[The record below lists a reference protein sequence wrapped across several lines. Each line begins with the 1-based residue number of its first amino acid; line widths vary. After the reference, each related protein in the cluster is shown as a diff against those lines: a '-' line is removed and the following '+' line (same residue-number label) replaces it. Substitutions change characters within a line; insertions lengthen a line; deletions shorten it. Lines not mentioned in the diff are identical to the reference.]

1 MSLLSIF
8 TKKAP
13 NIGGLEFD
21 AVLEGITSK
30 SITLTEYPVEFGANV
45 NDHRIINPDRYL
57 MTGAISNTPLGFG
70 LNDIGMI
77 GIGAAATAIG
87 GVAGGLVS
95 SVAAYLL
102 AGDDST
108 RSSAGWA
115 ALSELLYSGEP
126 FEIDTGK
133 EILSDMVLIR
143 LDRREDPEIED
154 GIVFQAE
161 LKKINIVY
169 TQLINEKVQSTDQ
182 LPDNDSIK
190 NQAAPSIERG
200 SVNVSEVSG

>member
-8 TKKAP
+8 TKKSP

-70 LNDIGMI
+70 LNDIGAI
-77 GIGAAATAIG
+77 GVGAVATAIG

-95 SVAAYLL
+95 SVASYLL

-108 RSSAGWA
+108 RAATAWE
-115 ALSELLYSGEP
+115 ALSDLLYTAEK
-126 FEIDTGK
+126 FEIDTGL

-143 LDRREDPEIED
+143 LDTRRDPETED
-154 GIVFQAE
+154 GVIFQAE
-161 LKKINIVY
+161 IRKLNTVY
-169 TQLINEKVQSTDQ
+169 TRLIKTGIKSKDQ
-182 LPDNDSIK
+182 LPESDSST
-190 NQAAPSIERG
+190 NQAAPSTQRG
-200 SVNVSEVSG
+200 NVNTEIAQ

>member
-45 NDHRIINPDRYL
+45 NYHRIINPDRYL

-77 GIGAAATAIG
+77 GIGAASSAIG
-87 GVAGGLVS
+87 GIAGGLVS

-108 RSSAGWA
+108 RSSAAWA
-115 ALSELLYSGEP
+115 ALSDLLQSAEK
-126 FEIDTGK
+126 FEIDTGL
-133 EILSDMVLIR
+133 EILSDMVLVR
-143 LDRREDPEIED
+143 LDTRRDPETED
-154 GIVFQAE
+154 GVIFQAE
-161 LKKINIVY
+161 LRKLNTVY
-169 TQLINEKVQSTDQ
+169 TRLIKTGVKTSDQ
-182 LPDNDSIK
+182 LPANDSAT
-190 NQAAPSIERG
+190 NQAAPSAQRG
-200 SVNVSEVSG
+200 NVNTEIAN

>member
-30 SITLTEYPVEFGANV
+30 SITLTEFPVEFGANV
-45 NDHRIINPDRYL
+45 NYHRIINPDRYM

-77 GIGAAATAIG
+77 GIGAAASAIG

-102 AGDDST
+102 AGDEST
-108 RSSAGWA
+108 RSSAAWS
-115 ALSELLYSGEP
+115 ALSDLLQSAER
-126 FEIDTGK
+126 FEIDTGL
-133 EILSDMVLIR
+133 EVLSDMVLVR
-143 LDRREDPEIED
+143 LDTRRDPETED
-154 GIVFQAE
+154 GVIFQAE
-161 LKKINIVY
+161 LRKLNTVY
-169 TQLINEKVQSTDQ
+169 TRLIKTGVKTSDQ
-182 LPDNDSIK
+182 LPANDSAT
-190 NQAAPSIERG
+190 NQAAPSVQRG
-200 SVNVSEVSG
+200 SVNTEIAN

>member
-1 MSLLSIF
+1 VSLLSIF
-8 TKKAP
+8 TKKSP

-77 GIGAAATAIG
+77 GVGAAATAIG
-87 GVAGGLVS
+87 GVAGGLVG

-108 RSSAGWA
+108 RSATAWE
-115 ALSELLYSGEP
+115 ALSDLLYTAER
-126 FEIDTGK
+126 FEIDTGL
-133 EILSDMVLIR
+133 EVLSDMVLIR
-143 LDRREDPEIED
+143 LDTRRDPETED
-154 GIVFQAE
+154 GVIFQAE
-161 LKKINIVY
+161 IRKLNTVY
-169 TQLINEKVQSTDQ
+169 TRLIKTGIKSKDQ
-182 LPDNDSIK
+182 LPENDSAT
-190 NQAAPSIERG
+190 NQAAPSAQRG
-200 SVNVSEVSG
+200 NVNTEIAQ

>member
-30 SITLTEYPVEFGANV
+30 SITLTEFPVEFGANV
-45 NDHRIINPDRYL
+45 NYHRIINPDRYL

-77 GIGAAATAIG
+77 GIGAAASAIG

-108 RSSAGWA
+108 RSSAAWA
-115 ALSELLYSGEP
+115 ALSDLLQSAEK
-126 FEIDTGK
+126 FEIDTGL
-133 EILSDMVLIR
+133 EILSDMVLVR
-143 LDRREDPEIED
+143 LDTRRDPETED
-154 GIVFQAE
+154 GVIFQAE
-161 LKKINIVY
+161 LRKLNTVY
-169 TQLINEKVQSTDQ
+169 TRLIKTGVKTSDQ
-182 LPDNDSIK
+182 LPENDSAT
-190 NQAAPSIERG
+190 NQAAPSAQRG
-200 SVNVSEVSG
+200 NVNTEIAN

>member
-108 RSSAGWA
+108 RSATAWE
-115 ALSELLYSGEP
+115 ALSDLLYTAER
-126 FEIDTGK
+126 FEIDTGL
-133 EILSDMVLIR
+133 EVLSDMVLIR
-143 LDRREDPEIED
+143 LDTRRDPETED
-154 GIVFQAE
+154 GVIFQAE
-161 LKKINIVY
+161 IRKLNTVY
-169 TQLINEKVQSTDQ
+169 TRLIKTGVKSSDQ
-182 LPDNDSIK
+182 LPENDSAA
-190 NQAAPSIERG
+190 NQAAPSAQRG
-200 SVNVSEVSG
+200 NVNTEIAQ